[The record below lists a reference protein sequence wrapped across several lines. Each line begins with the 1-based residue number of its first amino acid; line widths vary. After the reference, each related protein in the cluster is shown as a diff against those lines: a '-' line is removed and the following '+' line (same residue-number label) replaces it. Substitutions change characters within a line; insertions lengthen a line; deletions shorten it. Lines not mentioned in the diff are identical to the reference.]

1 MRKATALRL
10 SHPFLAGRGKGVRFF
25 MPYII
30 GLTGNIACGKSTVR
44 GMIAEHGAATL
55 DADALVHDL
64 YMPGDPVYRAVVE
77 AFGAEILGMDAEI
90 DRRALGRKVFGDP
103 AALARLEGLTHPAVI
118 ERTWAWVARQTTPVV
133 VVDAVKLIEAGIA
146 DGCDAVWVVTCPLEE
161 ERRRLMTRPGMSAA
175 EADRR
180 LAAQAPEAAKVA
192 RAAVVIENGGTMDAT
207 RAQID
212 RAWAAIPY

>member
-1 MRKATALRL
+1 
-10 SHPFLAGRGKGVRFF
+10 

-44 GMIAEHGAATL
+44 GMIGEHGAATL

-77 AFGAEILGMDAEI
+77 MFGADILGMDAEI

-146 DGCDAVWVVTCPLEE
+146 DGCDAVWVVTCPLQE
-161 ERRRLMTRPGMSAA
+161 ERRRLMTRPGMIAA

-180 LAAQAPEAAKVA
+180 LAAQAPEAEKIV
-192 RAAVVIENGGTMDAT
+192 RADVVIDNGGTLDAT
-207 RAQID
+207 SAQID
-212 RAWAAIPY
+212 RAWAVLPT

>member
-1 MRKATALRL
+1 
-10 SHPFLAGRGKGVRFF
+10 

-44 GMIAEHGAATL
+44 GMIAAHGAATL

-64 YMPGDPVYRAVVE
+64 YMPGDPIYRAVV
-77 AFGAEILGMDAEI
+77 ATFGADILGMDAEI

-146 DGCDAVWVVTCPLEE
+146 DGCDAVWVVTCPLVE

-180 LAAQAPEAAKVA
+180 LAAQAPDAAKIA
-192 RAAVVIENGGTMDAT
+192 RAAVVIENGGPLDAT

-212 RAWAAIPY
+212 RAWAAIPHQPADHTISR

>member
-1 MRKATALRL
+1 
-10 SHPFLAGRGKGVRFF
+10 

-44 GMIAEHGAATL
+44 GMIGEHSAATL

-64 YMPGDPVYRAVVE
+64 YMPGDPVYRAVIE
-77 AFGAEILGMDAEI
+77 AFGADILGMDAEI

-103 AALARLEGLTHPAVI
+103 VALARLEGLTHPAVI
-118 ERTWAWVARQTTPVV
+118 ERTWAWVARQTTPAV
-133 VVDAVKLIEAGIA
+133 VVDAVQLIEAGIA
-146 DGCDAVWVVTCPLEE
+146 DGCDAVWVVTCPLAE
-161 ERRRLMTRPGMSAA
+161 ERRRLMTRPGMTAA

-180 LAAQAPEAAKVA
+180 LAAQAPEAKKIA
-192 RAAVVIENGGTMDAT
+192 RADVVIDNGGMMEAT

-212 RAWAAIPY
+212 RAWAAIPR

>member
-1 MRKATALRL
+1 
-10 SHPFLAGRGKGVRFF
+10 

-44 GMIAEHGAATL
+44 GMIGEHGAATL
-55 DADALVHDL
+55 DADMLVHDL
-64 YMPGDPVYRAVVE
+64 YMPGDPVYRAVVDM
-77 AFGAEILGMDAEI
+77 FGADILGMDAEI

-118 ERTWAWVARQTTPVV
+118 EWTWAWVARQTTPVV

-146 DGCDAVWVVTCPLEE
+146 DGCDAVWVVTCPLQE
-161 ERRRLMTRPGMSAA
+161 ERRRLMTRPGMTAA

-180 LAAQAPEAAKVA
+180 LAAQAPDATKIA
-192 RAAVVIENGGTMDAT
+192 RANVIIDNGGTMEAT

-212 RAWAAIPY
+212 RAWAALPT

>member
-1 MRKATALRL
+1 
-10 SHPFLAGRGKGVRFF
+10 

-44 GMIAEHGAATL
+44 GMIGAQGAATL

-64 YMPGDPVYRAVVE
+64 YMPGDPVYRAVVA
-77 AFGAEILGMDAEI
+77 AFGADILGMDAEI

-118 ERTWAWVARQTTPVV
+118 ERTWAWVARQTVPVV

-161 ERRRLMTRPGMSAA
+161 ERRRLMTRPGMTVA

-180 LAAQAPEAAKVA
+180 LAAQAPEAAKIA
-192 RAAVVIENGGTMDAT
+192 RASVVIDNGGSLDTT

-212 RAWAAIPY
+212 RAWAAISM

>member
-1 MRKATALRL
+1 
-10 SHPFLAGRGKGVRFF
+10 

-44 GMIAEHGAATL
+44 GMLAEHGAATL

-64 YMPGDPVYRAVVE
+64 YLPGDPVYRAVID
-77 AFGAEILGMDAEI
+77 AFGADILGMDAEI

-146 DGCDAVWVVTCPLEE
+146 DGCDAVWAVTCPPAE
-161 ERRRLMTRPGMSAA
+161 ERRRLMTRPGMTDA

-180 LAAQAPEAAKVA
+180 LAAQAPEAEKVA
-192 RAAVVIENGGTMDAT
+192 RAAVVIDNGGTMDAT

-212 RAWAAIPY
+212 RACAEIPH